1 MAHPTKK
8 NKGTKEKDITETAKE
23 YSEPKGKSGGD
34 PHGRITKEK
43 VKDFVK
49 GIGLSTKGKKARDFA
64 IGGLVL
70 GPATKVVGNLA
81 KITSNIVKKAHAHK
95 KE

>member
-23 YSEPKGKSGGD
+23 YSEPKGKSGVD
-34 PHGRITKEK
+34 PHGRTTKEK

-49 GIGLSTKGKKARDFA
+49 GVGLTSKQKKARDFA
-64 IGGLVL
+64 KGGLLLATGTL
-70 GPATKVVGNLA
+70 GALA
-81 KITSNIVKKAHAHK
+81 LRASNVVKKAHAHK